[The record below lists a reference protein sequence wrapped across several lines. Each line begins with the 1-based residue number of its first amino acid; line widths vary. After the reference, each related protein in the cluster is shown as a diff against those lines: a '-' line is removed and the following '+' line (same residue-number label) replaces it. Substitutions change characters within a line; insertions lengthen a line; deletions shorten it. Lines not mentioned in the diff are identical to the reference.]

1 MVILDAMGFFSMS
14 YLILSGFLLL
24 LLRMMESLRIVD
36 CLLLAQFSFSTM
48 RWYRRITYYLSKSS
62 KSNSK
67 CFTYS
72 SLCSR

>member
-1 MVILDAMGFFSMS
+1 MVILDVMGFFSMS
-14 YLILSGFLLL
+14 YLILIGFLLL

-36 CLLLAQFSFSTM
+36 CLFSFSIM

-72 SLCSR
+72 SPCSR